1 MRALAHRFTTR
12 SVTLIVFETM
22 LLVSAM
28 VAAAYVRLGIGG
40 VDAVWAD
47 NGPLKVF
54 LVVGVAQICLYYT
67 DLYDLRIVSDKREL
81 FIRVSQALAS
91 ASFVLAALYYWFP
104 ALVVGR
110 GVFVLGAIL
119 SISLIIGWRIAFE
132 WLSGQA
138 GPRER
143 ILLVGTSPAT
153 VELARELFE
162 RRHELGVEIVGFI
175 DPNPERVGVPLIN
188 PGIVG
193 TIDDIPGIV
202 RDRNVDRVVVSLSEA
217 RGTLPVDRLLDM
229 RLAGVTFDHLA
240 SVYEEYTGKIAV
252 ENLRPSWF
260 IFSDGFRKT
269 RFLAASK
276 RTLDIV
282 AAGLGMVLALPIMGI
297 VWLAIRLTSPGPP
310 LYHQQRVGLHGRI
323 FTVHKFRSMRV
334 DAEAATGPVWA
345 SKHGDSRVT
354 PIGGFL
360 RRTRVDEIPQLWNVL
375 KGDMSFVGPRPE
387 RPEFVESLTREIRF
401 YGQRHGVRPG
411 LTGWAQVSYTYG
423 ATTEDALQKLQYD
436 LYYIKNLSIALD
448 LFIILQTIKTVVL
461 RRGA

>member
-1 MRALAHRFTTR
+1 MRALAHRFTAR
-12 SVTLIVFETM
+12 SVTLIVFETV
-22 LLVSAM
+22 LLVSAI
-28 VAAAYVRLGIGG
+28 VAAAYLRMG
-40 VDAVWAD
+40 DAAWEALVSE
-47 NGPLKVF
+47 NGPLKI
-54 LVVGVAQICLYYT
+54 LLIVGVAQTCLYYA
-67 DLYDLRIVSDKREL
+67 DLYDLRVVSDRREL
-81 FIRVSQALAS
+81 FIRIIQALAS
-91 ASFVLAALYYWFP
+91 ASFILAAIYFWFP
-104 ALVVGR
+104 SLVVGR
-110 GVFVLGAIL
+110 GVFILAAVL
-119 SISLIIGWRIAFE
+119 SITLVVGWRVAFE

-175 DPNPERVGVPLIN
+175 DPNPERLGTVLIN
-188 PGIVG
+188 PGVIG
-193 TIDDIPGIV
+193 AIDDIPAIV
-202 RDRNVDRVVVSLSEA
+202 RDKNVDRVVVSLSEA
-217 RGTLPVDRLLDM
+217 RGTLPVDKLLDM
-229 RLAGVTFDHLA
+229 RLSGVTFDHLA

-269 RFLAASK
+269 RVLAASK
-276 RTLDIV
+276 RTLDLV
-282 AAGLGMVLALPIMGI
+282 AASIGLVLALPLMAI
-297 VWLAIRLTSPGPP
+297 VWLAIRLTSDGPP
-310 LYHQQRVGLHGRI
+310 LYHQERVGLNGRV

-334 DAEAATGPVWA
+334 DAEATTGPVWA
-345 SKHGDSRVT
+345 SKDGDTRVT

-360 RRTRVDEIPQLWNVL
+360 RRCRIDEIPQLWNVL
-375 KGDMSFVGPRPE
+375 
-387 RPEFVESLTREIRF
+387 I
-401 YGQRHGVRPG
+401 GQRHGVRPG

-448 LFIILQTIKTVVL
+448 LFVILQTVKTVVL